1 MKVLLVIDEETGK
14 TEATEI
20 PSVPA
25 WNDVLDGL
33 GEPTELS
40 NFTDEGLWIVRE
52 LLKPID

>member
-40 NFTDEGLWIVRE
+40 NFTDEGLWIVRGAIE
-52 LLKPID
+52 AD